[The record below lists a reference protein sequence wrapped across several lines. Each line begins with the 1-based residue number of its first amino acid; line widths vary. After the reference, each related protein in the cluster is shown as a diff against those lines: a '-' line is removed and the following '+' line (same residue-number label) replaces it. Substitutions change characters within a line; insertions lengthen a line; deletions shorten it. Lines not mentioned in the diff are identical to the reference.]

1 MVEKV
6 IKNNNLEGAPDLAK
20 RLHNCD
26 EAGLSTNPVSKK
38 VFIPKREKNAYL
50 KAPGAGKASYSV
62 LFCVSADGDLCP
74 LLLCTKEP
82 HKTRKFASIKREKRK
97 APSRN
102 KKGTRWVARIHA
114 NQGKVIA
121 GTSNNPTPVGTRPT
135 EIDLGPSSKHSPVQ
149 KRNVSMTKL
158 INASFDSITKE
169 GAVTRSSSVNLGLKN
184 PTTNQ
189 K

>member
-74 LLLCTKEP
+74 FCCVQKSHTKHENLP
-82 HKTRKFASIKREKRK
+82 QLNVKRERLPQEIRK
-97 APSRN
+97 EQGHWLSEEM
-102 KKGTRWVARIHA
+102 GARTKFF
-114 NQGKVIA
+114 QMLEKLLD
-121 GTSNNPTPVGTRPT
+121 
-135 EIDLGPSSKHSPVQ
+135 DLGIKDMPERIYNLDETGLSLDPKKSKAFSHRGSKNVQYVVPSEEKA
-149 KRNVSMTKL
+149 M
-158 INASFDSITKE
+158 
-169 GAVTRSSSVNLGLKN
+169 
-184 PTTNQ
+184 
-189 K
+189 